1 MVHHFP
7 RRSVGPLGSVGLLVR
22 VGIMAGER
30 VTARKRK
37 AGGKVVIKKRTK
49 KFARHQSDQFMRV
62 PVRQPPASF
71 PWQRG
76 AAGGAPTPR
85 RQQREIEQR
94 SRGLHWHG
102 QVFDDV
108 AFGLDPTNPGSHNP
122 ELLLQSDDQMPVRPR
137 H

>member
-1 MVHHFP
+1 
-7 RRSVGPLGSVGLLVR
+7 
-22 VGIMAGER
+22 MAGER

-37 AGGKVVIKKRTK
+37 AGGKVVIKKRMK

-94 SRGLHWHG
+94 SRVCTGTVWCSMMLHL
-102 QVFDDV
+102 VSV
-108 AFGLDPTNPGSHNP
+108 DPTPIT
-122 ELLLQSDDQMPVRPR
+122 
-137 H
+137 